1 MEVGALDQEQQQV
14 HRLAKRT
21 TQAAF
26 AIAVAHGVTD
36 AYVGFLPPLLPDL
49 MDKHSLTI
57 AKAATLTM
65 LLSLATSL
73 PQPLMGYWA
82 DRVGRKPFVILG
94 PALSAAVLAMMG
106 WAPSYV
112 LLVLLLVVG
121 GLGAA
126 AFHPPG
132 ASLATRV
139 TEGRGS
145 GVRLSI
151 FSFGGAAGYA
161 LGPGLA
167 IWTVSRFGL
176 EGLWVAM
183 IPGLLIAALMW
194 PLVPGGSADG
204 RLPKPPRPGEL
215 LRHLRGPLGLL
226 FGISALAAFVQRTF
240 LTLEP
245 IIIDVSGGSQGERA
259 LALTLYLG
267 AQALGTLA
275 SGFLTDRMDRGRLLV
290 VLTVLATPAHLLA
303 FTLPPSSAGGMLAIF
318 AAGFLNMAMLPPIV
332 VMAQELIPAGAAVG
346 SGIVMGLAWSV
357 ASVALIVP
365 GWLGDLVGPLRA
377 GQLVTPVL
385 LFGTLLALH
394 PSLRGRPAT
403 ASPRAAPH

>member
-1 MEVGALDQEQQQV
+1 
-14 HRLAKRT
+14 
-21 TQAAF
+21 
-26 AIAVAHGVTD
+26 VTD
-36 AYVGFLPPLLPDL
+36 AYVGFLPPLLPEL
-49 MDKHSLTI
+49 MDKHSLSI

-73 PQPLMGYWA
+73 PQPVMGYWA
-82 DRVGRKPFVILG
+82 DRVGRKPFVIFG
-94 PALSAAVLAMMG
+94 PALSAAVLALMG

-112 LLVLLLVVG
+112 LLILLLVVG

-145 GVRLSI
+145 GVRLSV

-183 IPGLLIAALMW
+183 IPGLLIAALLW
-194 PLVPGGSADG
+194 PLVPGGSSDG
-204 RLPKPPRPGEL
+204 RLPRPPRPREL
-215 LRHLRGPLGLL
+215 LTHLKGPLGLL

-245 IIIDVSGGSQGERA
+245 IIIDVAGGSQSERG

-267 AQALGTLA
+267 AQAVGTLT
-275 SGFLTDRMDRGRLLV
+275 SGFLTDRMDRGKLLV
-290 VLTVLATPAHLLA
+290 VLTLLATPAHLLA
-303 FTLPPSSAGGMLAIF
+303 FSLPHTSIGGMLAIG

-332 VMAQELIPAGAAVG
+332 VMAQEIIPAGAAVG

-357 ASVALIVP
+357 ASLALIIP

-385 LFGTLLALH
+385 LLGTLLALH
-394 PSLRGRPAT
+394 PSLRGRPGEGL
-403 ASPRAAPH
+403 SGG

>member
-1 MEVGALDQEQQQV
+1 LEVGALEQEQKQLN
-14 HRLAKRT
+14 RLAKRS

-94 PALSAAVLAMMG
+94 PALSAALLAMMG

-139 TEGRGS
+139 TEGGGS

-204 RLPKPPRPGEL
+204 RLPKPPRPREL
-215 LRHLRGPLGLL
+215 LQHLRGPLGLL

-245 IIIDVSGGSQGERA
+245 IIIDVAGGSQRERGV
-259 LALTLYLG
+259 ALTLYLG
-267 AQALGTLA
+267 AQALGTLT
-275 SGFLTDRMDRGRLLV
+275 SGFLTDRVDRGRLLV
-290 VLTVLATPAHLLA
+290 VLTLLATPAHLLA
-303 FTLPPSSAGGMLAIF
+303 FTLPPSSVGGMVAIG

-357 ASVALIVP
+357 ASVALLIP

-385 LFGTLLALH
+385 LVGTLLALH
-394 PSLRGRPAT
+394 PSLRGKPGG
-403 ASPRAAPH
+403 ASG